1 MKATHNCK
9 IDPNESQ
16 ATTDALAYRK
26 EIEADE
32 RKQTAIVQSNPK
44 AHIKIWHTNLGL
56 YQAVKHKNHTTSTVK
71 NTTNGIQ
78 LTMVRKQQNTPRKLR
93 HTIRSRRNQTTDK

>member
-1 MKATHNCK
+1 MEITNNCK
-9 IDPNESQ
+9 KDPNGSQ

-26 EIEADE
+26 EIQADD
-32 RKQTAIVQSNPK
+32 RKQTAIIQSNPQ
-44 AHIKIWHTNLGL
+44 AHMDIWHTTLGL

-78 LTMVRKQQNTPRKLR
+78 RTAVRKQQNTPRKLR
-93 HTIRSRRNQTTDK
+93 HTIRSRRSQTTDK